1 MSHEIQW
8 REGVWPRDRFK
19 FYSVDGDWRAELYL
33 RKKGTWIIKIRRDYA
48 MVDFMEIDMDISM
61 VKEKAGD
68 FLESCKL
75 LDKKP
80 MHR

>member
-8 REGVWPRDRFK
+8 REGVWPRDRCK
-19 FYSVDGDWRAELYL
+19 FYSVDGDWRVELYL